1 VARAFVTGGSGFIG
15 GRLIE
20 RLVAD
25 GNEVRA
31 LARSEGSGRKVAALG
46 AEPVNGDLAD
56 RAALK
61 AGAEGCEVTY
71 HAAAKVGD
79 WGPWPE
85 FLRDTVEGTRNVI
98 EASAAAGARRL
109 VHVSSEAVLIAGE
122 PLVNVDER
130 KPRRPD
136 SKAYYPRS
144 KAMAEEIAVNA
155 SRDGFETVVVRPR
168 FVWGAGDE
176 TLLPELIGMVK
187 SGRFAWVGG
196 GRHRTDVTHVD
207 NVVHG
212 LRLAAEKGDA
222 GEIYFVTDDEPVVF
236 REFVSAMLGTQG
248 VDPPERSMPAA
259 LAGALA
265 AGGETAWRLL
275 RLKGAPPLTR
285 FAYWV
290 SSQEC
295 TIDISKAKQQLGY
308 QPVLT
313 RADGMEELR
322 ATAAEVP

>member
-15 GRLIE
+15 GKLIE
-20 RLVAD
+20 QLVGD
-25 GNEVRA
+25 GSEVRA

-46 AEPVNGDLAD
+46 AEPVLGDLAD
-56 RAALK
+56 RAALRK
-61 AGAEGCEVTY
+61 GAEGCEVTY

-109 VHVSSEAVLIAGE
+109 VHVSTEAVLIAGE

-136 SKAYYPRS
+136 SKAHYPRS

-155 SRDGFETVVVRPR
+155 SRDGFDTVVVRPR

-176 TLLPELIGMVK
+176 TLLPELMEMVK
-187 SGRFAWVGG
+187 AGRFAWIGG

-212 LRLAAEKGDA
+212 LRLAAEKGGA
-222 GEIYFVTDDEPVVF
+222 GEVYFVTDDEPVVF
-236 REFVSAMLGTQG
+236 REFVSQMLGTQG
-248 VDPPERSMPAA
+248 VDPPGRSMPAP

-308 QPVLT
+308 QAVRS

-322 ATAAEVP
+322 ASSAPH

>member
-1 VARAFVTGGSGFIG
+1 VATAFVTGGSGFIG

-20 RLVAD
+20 RLVED
-25 GNEVRA
+25 GNDVRA
-31 LARSEGSGRKVAALG
+31 LARSDRSARKVAALG
-46 AEPVNGDLAD
+46 AEPVLGDLGD
-56 RAALK
+56 RDALQ
-61 AGAEGCEVTY
+61 AGAAGCEVAY

-98 EASAAAGARRL
+98 DASAAAGVRRL
-109 VHVSSEAVLIAGE
+109 VHVSTEAVLIAGD
-122 PLVNVDER
+122 PLVNVNER
-130 KPRRPD
+130 NPRRPD
-136 SKAYYPRS
+136 SRAPYSRS

-155 SRDGFETVVVRPR
+155 GRDGFETVVVRPR

-176 TLLPELIGMVK
+176 TLLPELMAMVK
-187 SGRFAWVGG
+187 SGRFAWIGG

-207 NVVHG
+207 NVIRG
-212 LRLAAEKGDA
+212 LLLAAEKGGT

-236 REFVSAMLGTQG
+236 REFVSEMLSTQG
-248 VDPPERSMPAA
+248 IEPPTRSMPVP

-265 AGGETAWRLL
+265 AGGEGAWRLL
-275 RLKGAPPLTR
+275 RLKGSPPLTR

-295 TIDISKAKQQLGY
+295 TIDISKAKQELGY
-308 QPVLT
+308 APVRT
-313 RADGMEELR
+313 RAEGMQELR
-322 ATAAEVP
+322 AAAAPH

>member
-1 VARAFVTGGSGFIG
+1 VAGAFVTGGSGFIG
-15 GRLIE
+15 GKLIE

-46 AEPVNGDLAD
+46 AEPVIGDLAD
-56 RAALK
+56 RAALQ

-109 VHVSSEAVLIAGE
+109 VHVSTEAVLIAGD

-176 TLLPELIGMVK
+176 TLLPELTGMVK
-187 SGRFAWVGG
+187 SGRFAWIGG
-196 GRHRTDVTHVD
+196 GRHRTDVAHVD

-212 LRLAAEKGDA
+212 LRLAAEKGGA
-222 GEIYFVTDDEPVVF
+222 GEIYFVTDDEPAVF
-236 REFVSAMLGTQG
+236 RDFVSQMLGTQG
-248 VDPPERSMPAA
+248 VDPPGRSMPAP

-275 RLKGAPPLTR
+275 RLKGSPPLTR

-295 TIDISKAKQQLGY
+295 TIDISKAKRELGY
-308 QPVLT
+308 EPVRT

-322 ATAAEVP
+322 AAAPH

>member
-1 VARAFVTGGSGFIG
+1 MARAFLTGGSGFIG
-15 GRLIE
+15 GKLIE

-25 GNEVRA
+25 GHEVRA
-31 LARSEGSGRKVAALG
+31 LARSEGSARKVAAHG
-46 AEPVNGDLAD
+46 AEPVMGDLTD
-56 RAALK
+56 RAALHT
-61 AGAEGCEVTY
+61 GAEGCEVTY

-79 WGPWPE
+79 WGPWSE
-85 FLRDTVEGTRNVI
+85 FLRDTVEGTRTVI
-98 EASAAAGARRL
+98 EASAAAGVPRL
-109 VHVSSEAVLIAGE
+109 VHVSTEAVLIAGE

-136 SKAYYPRS
+136 SRAYYPRS

-176 TLLPELIGMVK
+176 TLLPELAGMVK
-187 SGRFAWVGG
+187 SGRFAWIGG

-212 LRLAAEKGDA
+212 MRLAAEKGGV
-222 GEIYFVTDDEPVVF
+222 GEIYFLTDDEPVGF
-236 REFVSAMLGTQG
+236 REFVSEMLATQG
-248 VDPPERSMPAA
+248 IDPPERSMPVPVAR
-259 LAGALA
+259 ALA
-265 AGGETAWRLL
+265 AGGETAWRVLH
-275 RLKGAPPLTR
+275 LKGAPPLTR

-295 TIDISKAKQQLGY
+295 TINIAKAKQELGY
-308 QPVLT
+308 EPVRT

-322 ATAAEVP
+322 AAPAEVS